1 MCKKWMVL
9 IGIVLL
15 LVSCNYIPDIVPPVQ
30 KPISMATEEEA
41 VEIVRQALEKAILC
55 DQLYQMNFEPDRSN
69 MKIDGMLPID
79 YEASSLYG
87 DVDPRQFQSMEDIH
101 RYFLDTFEHSTA
113 DCLYQGMK
121 QREMLCKEINGKI
134 YINPNGA
141 GAAFPPIK
149 WLAETIE
156 LIEVTP
162 EQITAR
168 LQTCFLGM
176 DNGLQTLVLIR
187 EQGKWLLT
195 SSYLLPASEQQPP
208 SFDPNDL
215 EAMSRLVQPLFRGA
229 NLYSKSWSSARELSP
244 DDLVNFCA
252 ANNLLNLPQDFEQ
265 CYLPGFDYPQAEQV
279 EAALQ
284 KYFDIDEAFLRNSQQ
299 YDPKTNTYQLIGGF
313 GSLCSGVALSAKQE
327 EQLLLIEVGVLY
339 EMNQITPL
347 SNDHIVTKDGVLVPF
362 GSLQIE
368 MLGDSLYRFHSYSLR
383 EHIVG

>member
-1 MCKKWMVL
+1 MVL

-15 LVSCNYIPDIVPPVQ
+15 LASCNYIPDIVPPVQ

-176 DNGLQTLVLIR
+176 ETPTDS
-187 EQGKWLLT
+187 K
-195 SSYLLPASEQQPP
+195 
-208 SFDPNDL
+208 
-215 EAMSRLVQPLFRGA
+215 PLF
-229 NLYSKSWSSARELSP
+229 
-244 DDLVNFCA
+244 
-252 ANNLLNLPQDFEQ
+252 
-265 CYLPGFDYPQAEQV
+265 
-279 EAALQ
+279 
-284 KYFDIDEAFLRNSQQ
+284 
-299 YDPKTNTYQLIGGF
+299 
-313 GSLCSGVALSAKQE
+313 
-327 EQLLLIEVGVLY
+327 
-339 EMNQITPL
+339 
-347 SNDHIVTKDGVLVPF
+347 
-362 GSLQIE
+362 
-368 MLGDSLYRFHSYSLR
+368 
-383 EHIVG
+383 